1 MNNFDKILNRLNK
14 IPNINLDR
22 PHYIQPEDSMTYRS
36 SRILLILGCLNT
48 ANGLSKE
55 SLACV
60 DFLLKNPFYQCKFI
74 FEYFKENPTNL
85 IKKWSK
91 FSQEE
96 LPEVNLNILQYKNI
110 PWDLRF
116 NDIFMFLYS
125 RKLIEFIGKDKKR
138 AKITEKGRE
147 IYSLLSDILIT
158 EKKFLSI
165 FGKRMQ
171 EEKLKEIITEVIPD
185 SYWRRNEK
193 IICQ

>member
-1 MNNFDKILNRLNK
+1 MNSFNKILSRLNK

-22 PHYIQPEDSMTYRS
+22 PHYIQPEDSMTYRA

-48 ANGLSKE
+48 VNGLSKE
-55 SLACV
+55 SLACI

-74 FEYFKENPTNL
+74 FEYFKETPNLL
-85 IKKWSK
+85 IKKWSE

-96 LPEVNLNILQYKNI
+96 LPEANLNVMQYKNI

-125 RKLIEFIGKDKKR
+125 RKLIEFVGREKKR
-138 AKITEKGRE
+138 ATITKEGIKIY
-147 IYSLLSDILIT
+147 ISLSNIFII
-158 EKKFLSI
+158 EKKFISI

-193 IICQ
+193 VIYQ